1 MKKNKKEKKDS
12 SEIKWFI
19 TIFVTAFILSIVFS
33 FISTTAIE
41 GLSLIPAILVLLL
54 VIFIGILFDIIG
66 VAVMVGKESDF
77 NAMAAKKISG
87 AKTSLN
93 LIKNSEK
100 VSNICADVV
109 GDVAGVLSGSIAAL
123 IAFNITSEFG
133 LSFNVQFI
141 ISAIVA
147 SLTIG
152 GKAIGKGIAQRN
164 TTKIVGIVGKILKL
178 FKKEK

>member
-1 MKKNKKEKKDS
+1 MKKDKKEKKDS

-19 TIFVTAFILSIVFS
+19 TIFITAFVLSIIFS

-41 GLSLIPAILVLLL
+41 GLPLIPAILVLLL

-66 VAVMVGKESDF
+66 VAVIVGKESDF
-77 NAMAAKKISG
+77 NAMAAKKIPG

-123 IAFNITSEFG
+123 IAFNITRDLG
-133 LSFNVQFI
+133 FNVQFI

-164 TTKIVGIVGKILKL
+164 TTKIVGFVGRVMRI

>member
-1 MKKNKKEKKDS
+1 MKKDKKEKKDS

-19 TIFVTAFILSIVFS
+19 TIFITAFILSIVFS
-33 FISTTAIE
+33 FISTTAID
-41 GLSLIPAILVLLL
+41 GLPLIPAILVLLL
-54 VIFIGILFDIIG
+54 VVFIGILFDVIG

-77 NAMAAKKISG
+77 NAMAAKKIPG

-93 LIKNSEK
+93 MIKNSEK

-123 IAFNITSEFG
+123 IAFNITRDLG
-133 LSFNVQFI
+133 FNVQFI

-152 GKAIGKGIAQRN
+152 GKAIGKGIAQKN
-164 TTKIVGIVGKILKL
+164 STKIVGFAGKVVRI